1 MLCQCQDDIP
11 SLECAKLLRS
21 VIAISWNH
29 GGIEDLASLLKARL
43 DANNGPT
50 SIRACCHGLAFSNPK
65 RHARSA
71 NKVALYYN

>member
-11 SLECAKLLRS
+11 TLECAKLLRS

-29 GGIEDLASLLKARL
+29 GGIEDFSNFIKARL
-43 DANNGPT
+43 DANNG
-50 SIRACCHGLAFSNPK
+50 IRTCCHGLAFANTK

-71 NKVALYYN
+71 NKVALYNN

>member
-11 SLECAKLLRS
+11 TLECAKLLRS
-21 VIAISWNH
+21 GIAIAWNH
-29 GGIEDLASLLKARL
+29 GGIEDFSNFIKARL

-50 SIRACCHGLAFSNPK
+50 SIRACCHDLAFANRK
-65 RHARSA
+65 LHARSA